1 MATHSSILAWS
12 IPWTEEPGGVTVHGV
27 AESPIRLKQLST
39 QLSLGQGPK
48 GHAAAVAGDCPQ
60 KGHSPPPTW
69 APAASK
75 G

>member
-12 IPWTEEPGGVTVHGV
+12 IPRTEGPGGATVHGV
-27 AESPIRLKQLST
+27 AESPIRVKQLST
-39 QLSLGQGPK
+39 QLSLGQGP
-48 GHAAAVAGDCPQ
+48 AVAGDCPQ

-69 APAASK
+69 APAAWK